1 VATKT
6 SPVPVE
12 DTVARLTAEVVA
24 KGMKVF
30 IIVDHSDEAAAYG
43 LELRDTKVVV
53 FGSPDPGTPVM
64 EAAPLAALELPLEV
78 LIWADDSA
86 TRVGYIRPDVLGAPY
101 GLADDLV
108 ARLTGIEALTD
119 ALVDDQGPGRS

>member
-119 ALVDDQGPGRS
+119 ALVDD

>member
-1 VATKT
+1 MATKT

>member
-1 VATKT
+1 MATKT

-119 ALVDDQGPGRS
+119 ALVDD